1 MIYQILKYAY
11 VGILNTFIGLAT
23 IFFFISIGL
32 NAYLSNVLGY
42 IVGLIN
48 SYTLNKKYVFKSKKK
63 DIKEFYYFIISF
75 LFSYLVNIIL
85 LFLLTKTNTNLYVSQ
100 FLSMIAFAI
109 CNFAI
114 NKLITFKDY

>member
-85 LFLLTKTNTNLYVSQ
+85 LFLLTNTNTNLYVSQ